1 MTALFT
7 TPRYTGL
14 FATINH
20 QPDRG
25 YVVTLWQCGRPI
37 RYTPHVT
44 MFEATLEVVAGGMG
58 WANEKMQVVFEE
70 DVLIAGDE
78 R

>member
-7 TPRYTGL
+7 YPRYTGE
-14 FATINH
+14 FATINN

-25 YVVTLWQCGRPI
+25 IVVTLWQFGRPI
-37 RYTPHVT
+37 RYTPHLT
-44 MFEATLEVVAGGMG
+44 MFEAALEVFAGGMI
-58 WANEKMQVVFEE
+58 WASEQAKRIFEE
-70 DVLIAGDE
+70 DVLMAGE